1 MHNDFLIIDDNFKK
15 LRNLYLKCNT
25 LLLINKFIEE
35 NIENEIKEENI
46 ENEIKEEKIE
56 NEIKE
61 EKIENEIKEEK
72 IENEIKEEKI
82 ETIKLETIKLDTE
95 KLETIKLEDKIKQ
108 NLEKNKINNT
118 VIDICVNGDYDYKS
132 DEEKDIE
139 ETEFHDE
146 QYGIGCGLLFE
157 GCDMIC
163 GCISHYCKKYCK
175 KIRDYCIKCKER
187 CEKMNKND

>member
-1 MHNDFLIIDDNFKK
+1 MHSDFLIIEDNSKK

-35 NIENEIKEENI
+35 NIEKEEKI
-46 ENEIKEEKIE
+46 QNEIKEEKIE

-72 IENEIKEEKI
+72 
-82 ETIKLETIKLDTE
+82 LETVKLDTE

-118 VIDICVNGDYDYKS
+118 TIDICVNGDYDYKS